1 MARDQCPEPT
11 EQEYRTVTWI
21 KLDDDFP
28 DHPKMRKIFRKGGS
42 DAMWLHIAG
51 LCHSSRFL
59 TDGFIAAEDVED
71 LTLLRNPTK
80 ALNVLLTIPN
90 VWKEVP
96 GGYQIIN
103 YLDHQRSRADI
114 EHEREM
120 ARKRQEER
128 RARSRARFSEPHAG
142 VTDASRRDTPVS
154 HAGVTPLDTDTDTDT
169 DKNNTL
175 AAVAAEERKDL
186 SGAIFD
192 AIGLDPA
199 ILLTGSEQSQLNIAA
214 AELHKVGATVADV
227 RERSL
232 VYRARWPDMALTPM
246 ALVKH
251 WSALGVM
258 AEDTLGAKVETEA
271 DHRDSLKRWAAQ
283 WDYLPDEEFF
293 ETARNLFP
301 DPSDLEVVASYRSVE
316 A

>member
-1 MARDQCPEPT
+1 MARPKRPWFRFYVEAVRD
-11 EQEYRTVTWI
+11 
-21 KLDDDFP
+21 
-28 DHPKMRKIFRKGGS
+28 PKMNRLTPAQKWLWV
-42 DAMWLHIAG
+42 AMLAAARESSASGRLMLSERLALTPDDLAHLSG
-51 LCHSSRFL
+51 LK
-59 TDGFIAAEDVED
+59 T
-71 LTLLRNPTK
+71 
-80 ALNVLLTIPN
+80 
-90 VWKEVP
+90 KEVEQ
-96 GGYQIIN
+96 GLVLMEELGM
-103 YLDHQRSRADI
+103 I
-114 EHEREM
+114 EHDEEVD
-120 ARKRQEER
+120 AWKIAKWEER
-128 RARSRARFSEPHAG
+128 QFESDDVAARTAKHRSKVADRNVPTTLPG
-142 VTDASRRDTPVS
+142 TPPE
-154 HAGVTPLDTDTDTDT
+154 TETDTETET
-169 DKNNTL
+169 TL
-175 AAVAAEERKDL
+175 AAIAAEERKDL

-214 AELHKVGATVADV
+214 AELHKVGATLADV
-227 RERSL
+227 RERAL

-258 AEDTLGAKVETEA
+258 AEDTLGAKLETEA